1 MQNLKNTSLSIII
14 PLSFFLTAFFAGCA
28 PVGKVSRNQLV
39 ENLAPILEVEQRASR
54 AMRGIEKLAVLGE
67 MRDNDMKELKE
78 HYDVYYVHHKAAS
91 VFLAQ
96 GNIHSYESHV
106 GLAKRELDSMEQK
119 IKTLVNLSAF

>member
-1 MQNLKNTSLSIII
+1 MQNLKTTPLSIII
-14 PLSFFLTAFFAGCA
+14 SLSFFLTAFFAGCT
-28 PVGKVSRNQLV
+28 PVGEISRNQLV
-39 ENLAPILEVEQRASR
+39 ENLAPILEVEQRANR

-96 GNIHSYESHV
+96 GNFHSYESHV
-106 GLAKRELDSMEQK
+106 GLAKKELDSMEQK
-119 IKTLVNLSAF
+119 IKTLVKLSSF